1 MGFGRAKL
9 TNPPTSA
16 YVPFVQFAVFLFVGF
31 FFLLASFLFLFFSSF
46 SPSSLR
52 TTTEWM
58 VHFHSPASG
67 RVDPLLFRVKRS
79 SLEPPPLREA
89 NSFPRELR
97 RRPRCRANSFH
108 TRPRPN
114 WLTENELLSR
124 YSILRYKRFPFT
136 FTLPSSAIFFSLSLS
151 TSFRFFCFYAEE
163 KRFDSSLTR
172 TLEGN
177 KIEDWRYF
185 SRVFFF
191 SFRSIIS
198 YPFGIHHVS
207 SIVFH

>member
-1 MGFGRAKL
+1 
-9 TNPPTSA
+9 
-16 YVPFVQFAVFLFVGF
+16 
-31 FFLLASFLFLFFSSF
+31 
-46 SPSSLR
+46 
-52 TTTEWM
+52 M
-58 VHFHSPASG
+58 VHFHSLQPVAESTRFSFG
-67 RVDPLLFRVKRS
+67 SNDPLSSHHHSARQTRFHASYAVDLVVARIVFTRGRDQTDLPKTSCCPVIRSFGINVFLSPSPCLLPLFF
-79 SLEPPPLREA
+79 L
-89 NSFPRELR
+89 
-97 RRPRCRANSFH
+97 
-108 TRPRPN
+108 
-114 WLTENELLSR
+114 
-124 YSILRYKRFPFT
+124 
-136 FTLPSSAIFFSLSLS
+136 SLSPTS

>member
-1 MGFGRAKL
+1 MSRIPSFFL
-9 TNPPTSA
+9 SF
-16 YVPFVQFAVFLFVGF
+16 FV
-31 FFLLASFLFLFFSSF
+31 FLLASFLFLFFSSF
-46 SPSSLR
+46 SPSPLR
-52 TTTEWM
+52 NDYYRM
-58 VHFHSPASG
+58 NGSFPFSPASG

-89 NSFPRELR
+89 NSFPREIR

-114 WLTENELLSR
+114 LPKTSCCPVIRSFGINVFLSP
-124 YSILRYKRFPFT
+124 SPCF
-136 FTLPSSAIFFSLSLS
+136 LPLFFLSLSPTS